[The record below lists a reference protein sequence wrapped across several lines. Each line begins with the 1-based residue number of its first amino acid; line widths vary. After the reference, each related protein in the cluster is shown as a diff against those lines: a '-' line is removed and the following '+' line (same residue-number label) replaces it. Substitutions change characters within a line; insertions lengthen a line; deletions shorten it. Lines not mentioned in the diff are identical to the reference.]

1 MDEEEK
7 TEIINLLPEDVRPE
21 IVTAPS
27 QEKDESEVEG
37 EEGGGKVE
45 IQSAKIAPPPES
57 FLRYSNNWRDG
68 VRQFQL
74 DLQNGRYDREWL
86 RQAQEAMRERAE
98 GRFDD
103 FKEREFEQ
111 FWGQKQKLVH
121 SVIAGESSRVKLE
134 TLIQEGLVRKGDVW
148 KMSRVFALGR
158 EKILVEK
165 EARVSVFLWSWFWV
179 AKLRMND

>member
-1 MDEEEK
+1 M
-7 TEIINLLPEDVRPE
+7 RPE
-21 IVTAPS
+21 IVITPAKG
-27 QEKDESEVEG
+27 QDE
-37 EEGGGKVE
+37 GKVDGQATETE
-45 IQSAKIAPPPES
+45 IPPPPES

-86 RQAQEAMRERAE
+86 RQAHEAMEERAQ
-98 GRFDD
+98 GKFDD

-134 TLIQEGLVRKGDVW
+134 TLIQEGVVRKGDVW
-148 KMSRVFALGR
+148 KFSRVFAVGGA
-158 EKILVEK
+158 KIIVEK
-165 EARVSVFLWSWFWV
+165 EAKVSVFFGSWW
-179 AKLRMND
+179 RTIG